1 MEQRLLKENTFK
13 ALMIFAL
20 PYMFSNLL
28 QVLYGSADMFVVG
41 QFGHTFDVSG
51 VSIGS
56 QTMSLITNLVLGL
69 TTGVTVLLGQ
79 YLGSKSYRD
88 LSKTIGGAIVLFL
101 IIALGLTFIM
111 LYFNNEI
118 TLLMNTPKEAIEATK
133 SYLSICSA
141 GIIFIVGYNVV
152 SSILRGL
159 GDSKTPLLFVFIAC
173 MINIV
178 VDFVLVGS
186 FHMGA
191 KGAAI
196 ATVSAQ
202 GFSFLFALVY
212 LYKKGIGYPFYK
224 KDICFSKYIQKIMQI
239 GFPLG
244 LQSVLVNISFLII
257 TIIVNQMGLIASS
270 SLGVVE
276 KLMGF
281 LMLPA
286 IALGSALA
294 SLIALNV
301 GAKQYKRAKQTL
313 KYAIM
318 ISLTFAIVVTTICE
332 IDGTILTRIFTNNQ
346 DVIKN
351 GALYLK
357 TYSIDCLLTSFLF
370 CINGYLNGYERT
382 IFTMVHSLV
391 ATFIGRIPLTL
402 LFSKIPNVTLFHM
415 GIAAPLSTMISL
427 IMIFIYF
434 KKTKFD
440 NIKER

>member
-1 MEQRLLKENTFK
+1 
-13 ALMIFAL
+13 MIFAL

-101 IIALGLTFIM
+101 IIALGLTFVM
-111 LYFNNEI
+111 LSFNNEI

-152 SSILRGL
+152 SRILRGL

-178 VDFVLVGS
+178 VDFVLVGY

-212 LYKKGIGYPFYK
+212 LCKKGIGSSFYK
-224 KDICFSKYIQKIMQI
+224 EDICFSKYIQKIMQI

-257 TIIVNQMGLIASS
+257 TIIANQMGLIASA
-270 SLGVVE
+270 SLDVVG
-276 KLMGF
+276 KLMEF

-301 GAKQYKRAKQTL
+301 GAKQ
-313 KYAIM
+313 
-318 ISLTFAIVVTTICE
+318 
-332 IDGTILTRIFTNNQ
+332 
-346 DVIKN
+346 
-351 GALYLK
+351 
-357 TYSIDCLLTSFLF
+357 
-370 CINGYLNGYERT
+370 
-382 IFTMVHSLV
+382 
-391 ATFIGRIPLTL
+391 
-402 LFSKIPNVTLFHM
+402 
-415 GIAAPLSTMISL
+415 
-427 IMIFIYF
+427 
-434 KKTKFD
+434 
-440 NIKER
+440 

>member
-1 MEQRLLKENTFK
+1 MEQRLLKENVFK

-28 QVLYGSADMFVVG
+28 QVLYGSTDLFVVG
-41 QFGHTFDVSG
+41 QFGHTFDISG

-56 QTMSLITNLVLGL
+56 QTMALITNLILGL

-88 LSKTIGGAIVLFL
+88 LSKMIGGAIVLFL
-101 IIALGLTFIM
+101 IIALGLTFVM
-111 LYFNNEI
+111 LSFNNEI

-178 VDFVLVGS
+178 LVGY

-212 LYKKGIGYPFYK
+212 LCKKGIGSSFYK
-224 KDICFSKYIQKIMQI
+224 EDICFSKYIQKIMQI

-257 TIIVNQMGLIASS
+257 TIIVNQMGLIASA

-313 KYAIM
+313 KYAIS
-318 ISLTFAIVVTTICE
+318 ISLAFAIVVTTICE
-332 IDGTILTRIFTNNQ
+332 IDGTLLTRIFTNNQ
-346 DVIKN
+346 DVIEN

-370 CINGYLNGYERT
+370 CINGYLNGYEKT

-427 IMIFIYF
+427 VMIFIYF
-434 KKTKFD
+434 KKT
-440 NIKER
+440 

>member
-1 MEQRLLKENTFK
+1 MEQRLLKENVFK

-28 QVLYGSADMFVVG
+28 QVLYGSTDLFVVG
-41 QFGHTFDVSG
+41 QFGHTFDISG

-56 QTMSLITNLVLGL
+56 QTMALITNLILGL

-88 LSKTIGGAIVLFL
+88 LSKMIGGAIVLFL
-101 IIALGLTFIM
+101 IIALGLTFVM
-111 LYFNNEI
+111 LSFNNEI

-141 GIIFIVGYNVV
+141 GIIFIVEYNVV

-178 VDFVLVGS
+178 LVGY

-212 LYKKGIGYPFYK
+212 LCKKGIGSSFYK
-224 KDICFSKYIQKIMQI
+224 EDICFSKYIQKIMQI

-257 TIIVNQMGLIASS
+257 TIIANQMGLIASA

-332 IDGTILTRIFTNNQ
+332 IDGTILTRIFINNQ

-382 IFTMVHSLV
+382 VFTMVHSLV
-391 ATFIGRIPLTL
+391 ATFVGRIPLTL
-402 LFSKIPNVTLFHM
+402 LFSN
-415 GIAAPLSTMISL
+415 
-427 IMIFIYF
+427 
-434 KKTKFD
+434 
-440 NIKER
+440 NWIK